1 MGSAPASEAAAS
13 HAVASQ
19 AVASDGAAARA
30 AAPAADHLP
39 GSVQTAVKLLIVGH
53 FAVGKTTFVG
63 ALSEIRPLRTEEVM
77 TQAGALVDD
86 LAGTKDKTTTTV
98 ALDFGRLTLNDTLVL
113 YLFGTPGQQ
122 RFTEL
127 WQDMTRGALGAL
139 VLADTRR
146 LGQSFDVMGV
156 LEDLGLP
163 YAVALNDFDDAP
175 EHDLDEVREALDLLP
190 ETPLVRCDA
199 RDRVSS
205 THALIALV
213 EYLLTRNAGR
223 TSDSDS
229 DIELEHA

>member
-1 MGSAPASEAAAS
+1 MGFAPASDVYLRSSVRTAA
-13 HAVASQ
+13 
-19 AVASDGAAARA
+19 
-30 AAPAADHLP
+30 
-39 GSVQTAVKLLIVGH
+39 KLLIVGH

-86 LAGTKDKTTTTV
+86 LAGTTDKTTTTV
-98 ALDFGRLTLNDTLVL
+98 ALDFGRLTLNDQLVL

-146 LGQSFDVMGV
+146 LSQSFGVMGV
-156 LEDLGLP
+156 LEELGLP
-163 YAVALNDFDDAP
+163 YAVAVNDFDGAP
-175 EHDLDEVREALDLLP
+175 VFELDEVREALDLLP

-205 THALIALV
+205 TRALIALV
-213 EYLLTRNAGR
+213 EYLLNRTGTGEPPAG
-223 TSDSDS
+223 T
-229 DIELEHA
+229 

>member
-1 MGSAPASEAAAS
+1 MGSAPASDDVRPRS
-13 HAVASQ
+13 
-19 AVASDGAAARA
+19 GGM
-30 AAPAADHLP
+30 HLP
-39 GSVQTAVKLLIVGH
+39 PTVQTAVKLLIVGH

-86 LAGTKDKTTTTV
+86 LAGTRDKTTTTV
-98 ALDFGRLTLNDTLVL
+98 ALDFGRLTLNDALVL

-146 LGQSFDVMGV
+146 LDQSFEVMGV
-156 LEDLGLP
+156 LEELGLP
-163 YAVALNDFDDAP
+163 YAVALNEFDDAP
-175 EHDLDEVREALDLLP
+175 EHGLDEVREALDLLP
-190 ETPLVRCDA
+190 STPLVRCDA

-205 THALIALV
+205 TEALIALV
-213 EYLLTRNAGR
+213 EYLLTRTG
-223 TSDSDS
+223 
-229 DIELEHA
+229 ELEHA